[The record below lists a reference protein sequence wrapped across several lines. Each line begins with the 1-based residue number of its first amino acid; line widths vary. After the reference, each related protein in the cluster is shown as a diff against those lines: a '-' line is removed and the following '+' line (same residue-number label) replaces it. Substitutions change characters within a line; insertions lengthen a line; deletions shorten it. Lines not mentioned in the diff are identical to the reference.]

1 MYLSLKKKILSVGE
15 INSLT
20 AGTQKAQEKRKKKKN
35 PTLQQKKNW
44 EQRWANYKLTSM

>member
-15 INSLT
+15 INGLT
-20 AGTQKAQEKRKKKKN
+20 AGTQKAQEKRKKKN

-44 EQRWANYKLTSM
+44 EQPWANYKLTSM

>member
-20 AGTQKAQEKRKKKKN
+20 AGTQKAQEKRKKKKTQPCN
-35 PTLQQKKNW
+35 KRKTGNNHGLI
-44 EQRWANYKLTSM
+44 TS